1 MQIVVDSHV
10 HSLASGHAY
19 STIREIA
26 EEAARKGLKGVAI
39 TDHGLKMPG
48 TCSVMHFLS
57 LHSLPRQV
65 FGVRIFP
72 GVELNILN
80 PEGELD
86 LEERAL
92 KRLVTVMAGIHP
104 HCYSGVT
111 GEDHTSAYL
120 KAMESPYVKIIVHP
134 DNPRYPFD
142 IERVVRRAAETGTAM
157 EINDKS
163 ADPNNGVREGG
174 IPILKEIIR
183 ECVKRGASLSFGSDS
198 HFFDDVGDFRAS
210 LKLAAEMK
218 IPEELIINTSLE
230 KYTEF
235 LSRKKGA

>member
-1 MQIVVDSHV
+1 MQIVIDSHV

-26 EEAARKGLKGVAI
+26 EEAARKGLEGVAI

-57 LHSLPRQV
+57 LPSLPKEV

-80 PEGELD
+80 PQGELD
-86 LEERAL
+86 MEERVL

-111 GEDHTSAYL
+111 EADHTDAYL
-120 KAMESPYVKIIVHP
+120 KALENPYVKIIVHP

-142 IERVVRRAAETGTAM
+142 IKRVIRRAAETGTAM

-163 ADPNNGVREGG
+163 ADPDNGVREGG
-174 IPILKEIIR
+174 LPILKEIIR
-183 ECVKRGASLSFGSDS
+183 ECVKQGVFLSFGSDS

-210 LKLAAEMK
+210 LKLAAEME
-218 IPEELIINTSLE
+218 IPEALILNTSLE
-230 KYTEF
+230 KYTGF
-235 LSRKKGA
+235 LARK

>member
-1 MQIVVDSHV
+1 MKIVLDSHV
-10 HSLASGHAY
+10 HTLASGHAY

-26 EEAARKGLKGVAI
+26 EEAARKGLRGVAI

-48 TCSVMHFLS
+48 ACSVMHFLS
-57 LHSLPRQV
+57 LNSLPKEV

-80 PEGELD
+80 PQGEVD

-92 KRLVTVMAGIHP
+92 KRLTTVMAGIHP
-104 HCYSGVT
+104 HCYSGLT
-111 GEDHTSAYL
+111 EEDHTNAYL
-120 KAMESPYVKIIVHP
+120 NAMANPFVRIIVHP

-163 ADPNNGVREGG
+163 ADPDNGVRVGG
-174 IPILKEIIR
+174 IPILKEIVR
-183 ECVKRGASLSFGSDS
+183 ECIKQNVSLSFGSDS

-210 LKLAAEMK
+210 LSLAAELE
-218 IPEELIINTSLE
+218 IPEGLVLNTSIE
-230 KYTEF
+230 KYTDF
-235 LSRKKGA
+235 LSRKK